1 MQTLLQDIRYAV
13 RALRKAP
20 AFTLVAVLTLALGIG
35 ANSTIFSVVNGVLL
49 QPLPYAQ
56 PERLVMVWGHH
67 TTIGRE
73 VASQPDYLD
82 WRADNTVFS
91 DMAALAHT
99 SFDLTGVGEPER
111 LNAALTTANFFRT
124 LGTTP
129 LLGRAFLDR
138 EEKTGANQVAI
149 LSYGFWQRRFGGS
162 PGIVGQTI
170 TLSGLPYTVVG
181 VAPAG
186 FRFERDVDIWAPLRT
201 DVTRSR
207 RGDFLT
213 VIGRLK
219 PGVTF
224 ERAQTEMTTIA
235 ARLTQQYPE
244 TNTNWS
250 VELVPLKEQ
259 LVGAARPAL
268 LIFMGAVGLV
278 LLIACANVANLMLTR
293 AAAREREM
301 AIRATLGA
309 GQGRLIRQ
317 MLTESV
323 LVSLV
328 GGALGLLLALWG
340 VAALQGVQ
348 SSLIPRL
355 GEVGIDGWVLG
366 FTLLL
371 SVLTGVLFGLAPALR
386 VGRGELHGS
395 LREGARGASA
405 GMGVRQLRGALVL
418 AEVALALVLLVGA
431 GLLIK
436 SFDRLQRVDPGFTP
450 DHVLTAQIVL
460 PGARYGEEA
469 RQRAFYSQLLDALR
483 SAPGVQGA
491 AVATDVPLSGGANY
505 LSFSIAGQ
513 ADPGPGVVQDAEV
526 FVASP
531 DYFHVLGI
539 PLRQGRL
546 FTEQDGAGAP
556 NVVVINHAMA
566 QRYWPGRDPLGAR
579 ITLGDPADSAGWR
592 TVVGVIGGVRHNSLD
607 ADPYPQMFAPVAQMP
622 RRAVMV
628 LARTAGDP
636 VALTGTLRR
645 AVTSLDTNL
654 PVSDVMT
661 MEARV
666 SRSVAQPRVNVTLLG
681 LFAAVALLLAAVGI
695 YGGVSYS
702 VVQRTRE
709 LGIRMALGARPG
721 DVLRLVVRQ
730 AMAPALVG
738 VAVGLVGAWAGTRL
752 MASLL
757 FGVSTSDPA
766 VFAAVALFLAG
777 VALLASYIPARRA
790 TRVDPL
796 VALQYE

>member
-1 MQTLLQDIRYAV
+1 MSTLVQDLRYAV
-13 RALRKAP
+13 RSLRKAP

-56 PERLVMVWGHH
+56 PDRLVIVWGHH

-73 VASQPDYLD
+73 VASQPDFLD
-82 WRADNTVFS
+82 WRAQNSVFS
-91 DMAALAHT
+91 GMAALAHT

-111 LNAALTTANFFRT
+111 LRAALTTADFFPT
-124 LGTTP
+124 LGVTP
-129 LLGRAFLDR
+129 ALGRTFTP
-138 EEKTGANQVAI
+138 EEETSAGGHVAI
-149 LSYGFWQRRFGGS
+149 LSYGFWQRRFGGQPS
-162 PGIVGQTI
+162 VVGRTI

-181 VAPAG
+181 IAPAG
-186 FRFERDVDIWAPLRT
+186 FRFERDVDVWAPL
-201 DVTRSR
+201 DVDTKRSR

-213 VIGRLK
+213 VVGRLE
-219 PGVTF
+219 PGVTLD
-224 ERAQTEMTTIA
+224 RAQTQMSTIA
-235 ARLTQQYPE
+235 SRLAQQYPE
-244 TNTNWS
+244 TNTSWG
-250 VELVPLKEQ
+250 VELVPLKDQ
-259 LVGAARPAL
+259 LVGTVRPAL

-293 AAAREREM
+293 AASREREM

-309 GQGRLIRQ
+309 AQSRLVRQ

-323 LVSLV
+323 LVALV
-328 GGALGLLLALWG
+328 GGALGLLFAVWG
-340 VAALQGVQ
+340 VAALRGAQ

-355 GEVGIDGWVLG
+355 GEVGVDGPVLA
-366 FTLLL
+366 FTVVL
-371 SVLTGVLFGLAPALR
+371 SALTGVLFGLAPALR
-386 VGRGELHGS
+386 VGRGELHGA
-395 LREGARGASA
+395 LREGARGASG

-436 SFDRLQRVDPGFTP
+436 SFDRLQRVDPGFNP
-450 DHVLTAQIVL
+450 DHVLTASIVL
-460 PGARYGEEA
+460 PRARYGEVV
-469 RQRAFYSQLLDALR
+469 RQRAFATQLLDALR
-483 SAPGVQGA
+483 STPGVQSA
-491 AVATDVPLSGGANY
+491 ALASDVPMSGGASY

-513 ADPGPGVVQDAEV
+513 PDPAPGVVQDAEV

-531 DYFHVLGI
+531 DYFRALGV

-546 FTEQDGAGAP
+546 ISEQDDAGAP
-556 NVVVINHAMA
+556 NVVVINRAMA
-566 QRYWPGRDPLGAR
+566 QRYWAGRDPLGAR
-579 ITLGDPADSAGWR
+579 ITVGDPADSTSWR
-592 TVVGVIGGVRHNSLD
+592 TVVGVIGDVRHNGLS
-607 ADPYPQMFAPVAQMP
+607 ADPYPQMYAPMAQMP
-622 RRAVMV
+622 QRAMMV
-628 LARTAGDP
+628 VARTTGDP
-636 VALTGTLRR
+636 TGLAGALRR
-645 AVTSLDTNL
+645 SVTSLDANL

-661 MEARV
+661 MQERV
-666 SRSVAQPRVNVTLLG
+666 GQSVAQPRVNVALLG
-681 LFAAVALLLAAVGI
+681 LFAGVALILAAVGI
-695 YGGVSYS
+695 YGVVSYS

-721 DVLRLVVRQ
+721 DVLRLVIRQ
-730 AMAPALVG
+730 AMAPALAG
-738 VAVGLVGAWAGTRL
+738 VAFGLVGAWGGTRL

-757 FGVSTSDPA
+757 FGVSASDPV